1 MAGDIFLFSLPTS
14 IGGRGLYSA
23 SRPETC
29 RIDMKARL
37 SLAALLAVTL
47 LLAAAPARPPAG
59 APYRILIVY
68 AGSSP
73 ESTMWRDAVT
83 WIYGTVWRLPVD
95 WFDAS
100 QRANDTW
107 LAENLHRYTLVFLLE
122 APEGLSRLSPRAWEA
137 IRGLDGNTSYV
148 AFGLEVNDPN
158 YAALFGAT
166 MARRVKAGQ
175 ASATPELQS
184 AGLPPVLGLSGYAYV
199 ARLRG
204 GRALATTGSGAVAV
218 ARGGNLWLGVEELG
232 RGDYP
237 YRPWLFSLAR
247 YILGLPGRPLAVAVN
262 AERLLALRI
271 DDFPFSTESWYFHWQ
286 YFSDEGYER
295 FYRVLERHGAKVS
308 YAVIPFNVSKKDGS
322 WVSYD
327 RIFPRR
333 VELAVEWS
341 RRGVVELLDHGATHV
356 TPYQEFYMEAPS
368 DDPYAM
374 TRSIVYE
381 FGYEP
386 HLHRHI
392 PYSLQLAHLKA
403 GIGEIERWTG
413 SKVEGF
419 VPPWHVWDRE
429 TERALA
435 VLGVWYIS
443 ADFRFQES
451 LGRPRSA
458 PGLTT
463 PYGQVYVPETH
474 SWTYAERATPR
485 ELRRTLGAFLD
496 NGVPVVLLSHGR
508 NWSFHSYRE
517 EFTVSGVDETL
528 GKLEEAL
535 HPRYATVGEIAS
547 RLRAWNTVRIEEHWN
562 GTGLVVVVEAG
573 EPVTLRLEP
582 VGFRAAGV
590 YLDGRPT
597 AATLTLR
604 PGRHVVY
611 VEAARSGEGQEAL
624 APVALAVILALFA
637 VLSTLSSLR
646 GAGSRGGARRSG

>member
-1 MAGDIFLFSLPTS
+1 M
-14 IGGRGLYSA
+14 
-23 SRPETC
+23 
-29 RIDMKARL
+29 
-37 SLAALLAVTL
+37 LALALLLSATPL
-47 LLAAAPARPPAG
+47 QAPAGG
-59 APYRILIVY
+59 APYRVLVVY
-68 AGSSP
+68 AGSSA
-73 ESTMWRDAVT
+73 ESRMWRDAVT

-107 LAENLHRYTLVFLLE
+107 LAANLHRYTLVFLLE
-122 APEGLSRLSPRAWEA
+122 APEGLSRLSPRSWEA
-137 IRGLDGNTSYV
+137 IRRLNGNTSYV
-148 AFGLEVNDPN
+148 AFGIEVNDPN
-158 YAALFGAT
+158 YAELFGAT

-175 ASATPELQS
+175 ASLTPELQA
-184 AGLPPVLGLSGYAYV
+184 AGMPPTVALGGYAYV

-204 GRALATTGSGAVAV
+204 GRVLATVGGEAVAV
-218 ARGGNLWLGVEELG
+218 AKDGNLWLGLEELG

-247 YILGLPGRPLAVAVN
+247 YILGLPGRPLAVAVS
-262 AERLLALRI
+262 AERLVALRI
-271 DDFPFSTESWYFHWQ
+271 DDFPFSTESWYFGWQ

-295 FYRVLERHGAKVS
+295 FYQVLARHGAKVS

-333 VELAVEWS
+333 VGLAVEWS

-356 TPYQEFYMEAPS
+356 TPYQEYFMKAPS
-368 DDPYAM
+368 SDPYEM

-386 HLHRHI
+386 HLRRHI
-392 PYSLQLAHLKA
+392 PYGLQLAHLKA

-413 SKVEGF
+413 SEVEGF
-419 VPPWHVWDRE
+419 VPPWHVWDRD

-443 ADFRFQES
+443 ADFRFWES

-463 PYGQVYVPETH
+463 PYGQVYVPATH
-474 SWTYAERATPR
+474 DWRYVEQASPE
-485 ELRRTLGAFLD
+485 ELRRTLGAFLG

-508 NWSFHSYRE
+508 NWSFRGYRE
-517 EFTVSGVDETL
+517 EFTVSGVDEAL

-535 HPRYATVGEIAS
+535 DPRYATVGEIAS
-547 RLRAWNTVRIEEHWN
+547 RLRAWNTVRLEERWN
-562 GTGLVVVVEAG
+562 GTGLVVSVEVG
-573 EPVTLRLEP
+573 EPVSLRLEP
-582 VGFRAAGV
+582 VGFEAAGV
-590 YLDGRPT
+590 YVDGEP
-597 AATLTLR
+597 ASWPVTLEA
-604 PGRHVVY
+604 GRHVVY
-611 VEAARSGEGQEAL
+611 LEAAGSPGGGDVGQQAL
-624 APVALAVILALFA
+624 VPVALAIILALFA
-637 VLSTLSSLR
+637 LLSTLSSLR
-646 GAGSRGGARRSG
+646 GAGSRGGERRSV